1 MGDDATWLIM
11 VERSLFTRPELT
23 QQVVYIIVTLHGNG
37 AYIKVEVTDR
47 LKTVVTVALLYS
59 KRITVFQFFESLLNM
74 GKLDFNS
81 TFSVCNSST
90 CTTWFR
96 INMVH

>member
-23 QQVVYIIVTLHGNG
+23 QQVVYIIVTLHRNG

-47 LKTVVTVALLYS
+47 LKTVVTVALRALF
-59 KRITVFQFFESLLNM
+59 KKDNGFPVLRVITEY
-74 GKLDFNS
+74 G
-81 TFSVCNSST
+81 
-90 CTTWFR
+90 
-96 INMVH
+96 

>member
-1 MGDDATWLIM
+1 MAYYGRKKPVYATGINTTSS
-11 VERSLFTRPELT
+11 VHH
-23 QQVVYIIVTLHGNG
+23 VTFHGNG

-90 CTTWFR
+90 CTIWFR
-96 INMVH
+96 INMIH